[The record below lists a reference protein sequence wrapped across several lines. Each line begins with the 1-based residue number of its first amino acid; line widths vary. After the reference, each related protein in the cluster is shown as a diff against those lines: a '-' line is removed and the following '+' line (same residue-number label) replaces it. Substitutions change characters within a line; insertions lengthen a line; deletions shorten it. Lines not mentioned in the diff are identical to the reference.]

1 MQYLFYLAQ
10 VGIAMSPLS
19 NNKLF
24 VDYNRNPF
32 YTYFLRGLNVSL
44 STDDP
49 LMLHY
54 TKEPLVEEYCVA
66 AQVGATCSANL
77 LHAHSSLAVSSS
89 STTSTNLFPW

>member
-1 MQYLFYLAQ
+1 
-10 VGIAMSPLS
+10 MSPLS

-32 YTYFLRGLNVSL
+32 YSYFCRGLNVSL

-66 AQVGATCSANL
+66 AQVCLPFTPPPCS
-77 LHAHSSLAVSSS
+77 
-89 STTSTNLFPW
+89 TSTSHRPAMRKY

>member
-1 MQYLFYLAQ
+1 
-10 VGIAMSPLS
+10 MSPLS

-32 YTYFLRGLNVSL
+32 YSYFCRGLNVSL

-66 AQVGATCSANL
+66 AQV
-77 LHAHSSLAVSSS
+77 
-89 STTSTNLFPW
+89 LFPVVCKHTRGGVLL

>member
-1 MQYLFYLAQ
+1 
-10 VGIAMSPLS
+10 MSPLS

-32 YTYFLRGLNVSL
+32 YSYFCRGLNVSL

-66 AQVGATCSANL
+66 AQVRVQGELCVVCVRLCVHLCGQGGCSP
-77 LHAHSSLAVSSS
+77 AHSRPLGLAR
-89 STTSTNLFPW
+89 